1 MADRR
6 TTITIDVQGL
16 AQLQQANTAL
26 NAHNKIIQQLTSS
39 YQAFN
44 GATGQLGSSL
54 TNITN
59 NFNTFNNT
67 TNTTVNNVNNMGRSM
82 SGLLGT
88 MLQYRAVGL
97 VFEGV
102 TKAITGT
109 IDAMREM
116 EKQAARVQ
124 RVSPGGSTPSIR
136 ADIAEEAARTGAD
149 VKDIGE
155 AYYQLKT
162 QIKDNATAFS
172 ALRTSL
178 NLVIGT
184 ESDARD
190 TTRAMLQV
198 YNQFGDQLGKN
209 VDQSEKMRRAGEL
222 LAVMWKGSAAE
233 ISEITAALK
242 YLGPIAEAAHVPLE
256 QVAATISALTF
267 EGVRGRMGG
276 TEAGQ
281 LISQIIKNFNPATG
295 MISNKGAT
303 LQAGLTPSG
312 GLDLIQTMKNFNEV
326 ASHMPVAT
334 AQKFSQ
340 AISGTQNAWRLFG
353 TVNPEFLRVI
363 QEKLDDA
370 TKSTHG
376 LTTETDK
383 LRQTMTTTAQEFQR
397 AWGGAMTAISNAIDA
412 SGLRNFLRDI
422 ADGIQRINNESRN
435 IATNNGTMG
444 GILSGRGAFPGDPR
458 AVNSQARMQ
467 RATLQEML
475 EAARGA
481 GVHGNVTTTEM
492 FGGAAHF
499 GNDGGVYDL
508 YRNKTVQERGYL
520 QRFMQFAPTQGA
532 LAGPGVRDV
541 TFDLAAMQAEYDR
554 LNGQLQSPSFGR
566 NSGLQ
571 PANPN
576 SSTLHVKG
584 GYTPPPDKAAQKAAD
599 EAEKARQEALD
610 ETAKRLQTQ
619 FEFVKKLYGPDF
631 PETKQAAAAADAAAA
646 AAGDEDT
653 RRRLRL
659 GLSGNLA
666 DTNAESKQQTEEQLK
681 DAQEKYRNL
690 RDSMEKSARTDY
702 DLALQKYGL
711 FSGPNG
717 GATGAASAA
726 AQRAEEAAAIASGD
740 TDKLRRLRGGL
751 EGTGAEFASK
761 RQGVLER
768 QIPSFGDMSIPWD
781 KILDAVARNLGEATD
796 QSIRSRQRGLPSTDL
811 YGDQSAA
818 QSDAL
823 KADAADIQ
831 ATIDKLSG
839 MNQFL
844 PEVVAGLAHF
854 RDALEDNAAQQRRL
868 AEETLQRG
876 IVTTF
881 AEVNDKYARKINDIE
896 SSLLPERQKLV
907 KQAEF
912 AQQKYTDITQLSL
925 VSTFLNGAPQS
936 QKTKQDIE
944 NADIARKQANLALEQ
959 FDRAKVQGVLGP
971 IQNRAQ
977 QTVLGFLHG
986 QGNVGDLFK
995 GLGDEI
1001 VNAVL
1006 QPFVKSLTDPLV
1018 IATTKEIL
1026 SLEKVSVSLD
1036 TLNSTLSG
1044 SGPGTFTGNLTSTGG
1059 VAEALGAGAAAAA
1072 AGAVGG
1078 LEAGADG
1085 TQAPGAKKRG
1095 NTGQSDLQKGL
1106 GAGLAAYSIASTS
1119 AQQGVNLGN
1128 LLGAAATGFAIGGPI
1143 GAAVGGVVDL
1153 IGGLFHKSNKPTATP
1168 QDLNPAYYNAP
1179 AAFDVAAYNY
1189 SAYGKL
1195 PTVQNIGFDVK
1206 PQNVPI
1212 VNVFVDGAKVA
1223 AQQVINSQ
1231 GSSLNVN
1238 LGNTTRDRYIPI

>member
-26 NAHNKIIQQLTSS
+26 NAHNKIIQQLTAS

-67 TNTTVNNVNNMGRSM
+67 TNTTVNNVNSMGRSM

-88 MLQYRAVGL
+88 MLQYRAIGL

-124 RVSPGGSTPSIR
+124 RVSPSGSTPSIR

-172 ALRTSL
+172 ALRTSM

-190 TTRAMLQV
+190 TTRAMLQI
-198 YNQFGDQLGKN
+198 YNQFGDELGRN
-209 VDQSEKMRRAGEL
+209 VDQAEKMRRAGEL
-222 LAVMWKGSAAE
+222 LAVMWKDSSAE
-233 ISEITAALK
+233 VGEITQSLK
-242 YLGPIAEAAHVPLE
+242 YLGPIAELAKVSLT
-256 QVAATISALTF
+256 QVAGIITGLTA

-276 TEAGQ
+276 TGTAQFLLQ
-281 LISQIIKNFNPATG
+281 LVQHLNPLTG
-295 MISNKGAT
+295 MITNKGASAQAAIDPNTGAIDLLQT
-303 LQAGLTPSG
+303 LRN
-312 GLDLIQTMKNFNEV
+312 IVEV
-326 ASHMPVAT
+326 GKRLPVAEQ
-334 AQKFSQ
+334 QKYYL
-340 AISGTQNAWRLFG
+340 AIGG
-353 TVNPEFLRVI
+353 TVQAARLLGAINENAFKIITKAANDATNSVHGVTAEN
-363 QEKLDDA
+363 EKLKN
-370 TKSTHG
+370 TM
-376 LTTETDK
+376 LTTE
-383 LRQTMTTTAQEFQR
+383 QEWKR
-397 AWGGAMTAISNAIDA
+397 AWGGMFSYLSNLIDISPIR
-412 SGLRNFLRDI
+412 GWLHGI
-422 ADGIQRINNESRN
+422 ADDLQNVLEAMRVVRGLQTNQEQYTQRILTGGGSVREQVATTRESVQQAFNQLSTYHRLAPWQQLTAGSELDVATKGMTPAERAMIKRRYLPSGDTLRTLDVDQMARDLRTMNEQMANPRF
-435 IATNNGTMG
+435 
-444 GILSGRGAFPGDPR
+444 GAPP
-458 AVNSQARMQ
+458 V
-467 RATLQEML
+467 
-475 EAARGA
+475 
-481 GVHGNVTTTEM
+481 
-492 FGGAAHF
+492 
-499 GNDGGVYDL
+499 
-508 YRNKTVQERGYL
+508 
-520 QRFMQFAPTQGA
+520 
-532 LAGPGVRDV
+532 
-541 TFDLAAMQAEYDR
+541 
-554 LNGQLQSPSFGR
+554 
-566 NSGLQ
+566 GLQ
-571 PANPN
+571 PANPQAGAI
-576 SSTLHVKG
+576 HVKG

-631 PETKQAAAAADAAAA
+631 PETKAAAAAADAAAA
-646 AAGDEDT
+646 TAGDEDT
-653 RRRLRL
+653 RRRMRL

-717 GATGAASAA
+717 GATGAAAAA

-740 TDKLRRLRGGL
+740 TDRLRRLQGRL
-751 EGTGAEFASK
+751 EGTGAEFAGK

-768 QIPSFGDMSIPWD
+768 LIPSFGDLGLGPNWIN
-781 KILDAVARNLGEATD
+781 DALARGLVQTTD
-796 QSIRSRQRGLPSTDL
+796 QRIRSRERGLPSTDL
-811 YGDQSAA
+811 YGDQAAA

-823 KADAADIQ
+823 KADATDIQ
-831 ATIDKLSG
+831 ATIVKLSG

-844 PEVVAGLAHF
+844 PEVVEGLAHF

-1001 VNAVL
+1001 ANAAL

-1026 SLEKVSVSLD
+1026 SLDKVSVSLD

-1085 TQAPGAKKRG
+1085 TQSPGVKKRG